1 MTNIK
6 NFDYIIIGAGIT
18 GISAAETIANQ
29 SRDASILLVNNEPR
43 LPYKRTRINKSIHSG
58 FHTDDFALKSRVWF
72 AENNI
77 NLLNE
82 NVETIHPANKTV
94 FTQHQTFTYG
104 KLLLATGS
112 RPRSTGHEAWDRM
125 VLPVRTATEV
135 ETIIESMQKA
145 NHYLIIGGG
154 AEGIETAEQ
163 LIRAG
168 KQVTLTDRNPNLMHR
183 YLTEALSHRVKE
195 TLIKNGISVI
205 NPAEIKSIH
214 HTQAYTIELNDQTI
228 NADAIISCIGH
239 QPNVEL
245 AIEAGIKTN
254 RGILVD
260 NTLNTSIADIFAAG
274 DVAEHQDGRITGL
287 WHAAE
292 YQGKIAAMNMAGI
305 HTICENR
312 PYRFKTEIF
321 GDFYFSGGTLKHPG
335 STITK
340 MSNCDKAR
348 EVATINHQIVGIV
361 SLNEALLAPLFQ
373 QAMMEQWTP
382 DQLEL
387 AINKLPQE

>member
-18 GISAAETIANQ
+18 GMSAAETISSL

-58 FHTDDFALKSRVWF
+58 FHTDDFALKSRAWF
-72 AENNI
+72 AEKNI

-82 NVETIHPANKTV
+82 NVETIHPGNKTV
-94 FTQHQTFTYG
+94 FTGHQTFTYG

-112 RPRSTGHEAWDRM
+112 RPRSTGDEAWDRM
-125 VLPVRTATEV
+125 VQTARTATEV
-135 ETIIESMQKA
+135 EAIIGSLQKA

-183 YLTEALSHRVKE
+183 YLTETLSHRVKE
-195 TLIKNGISVI
+195 TLIKNGVSVI
-205 NPAEIKSIH
+205 NPAEIKAMH
-214 HTQAYTIELNDQTI
+214 HTQGYTIELNQQTLT
-228 NADAIISCIGH
+228 ADAIISCIGH
-239 QPNVEL
+239 QPNMEL

-260 NTLNTSIADIFAAG
+260 NTLQTSMLDVFAAG
-274 DVAEHQDGRITGL
+274 DVAEHPDGRITGL

-292 YQGKIAAMNMAGI
+292 YQGKIAAMNMAGV
-305 HTICENR
+305 HSICENR
-312 PYRFKTEIF
+312 PYRFKTEVF
-321 GDFYFSGGTLKHPG
+321 GDFYFSGGTLKQPG

-340 MSNCDKAR
+340 MGDRDKSR
-348 EVATINHQIVGIV
+348 EIATISNQILGIV
-361 SLNEALLAPLFQ
+361 SLNEAALAPLFQ
-373 QAMMEQWTP
+373 QALMERWTP

-387 AINKLPQE
+387 AINKLSQE